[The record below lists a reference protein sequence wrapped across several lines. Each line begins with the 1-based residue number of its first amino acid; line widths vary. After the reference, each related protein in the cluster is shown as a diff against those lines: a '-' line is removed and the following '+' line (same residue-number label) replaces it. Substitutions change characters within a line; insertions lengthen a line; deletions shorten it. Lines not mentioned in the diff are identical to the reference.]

1 MPHSSD
7 HRHETQHIKRPLTLY
22 RTEGSQEEGHR
33 MRKGSGKSQDAKYR
47 ITYPLDMFGQFLI
60 EEERRGGLL
69 TFCHQEEQKSNP
81 VIQ

>member
-1 MPHSSD
+1 
-7 HRHETQHIKRPLTLY
+7 
-22 RTEGSQEEGHR
+22 